1 MILIR
6 LDRALE
12 LLGIRNLWAQV
23 TSIVQTL
30 ARIERVL
37 NNEGAFIVATM
48 SEVNAKL
55 DELIKDTR
63 RVIRL
68 VKNAPSAAA
77 TQAEVDALADKLDA
91 LDVEAED
98 ASPEEAAP
106 APVDGSTPEDTA
118 PVEGSIDPNTG
129 LPIESSDQPTT
140 MSARRSRNS

>member
-1 MILIR
+1 VILIR

-12 LLGIRNLWAQV
+12 LLGIRKLVAQITDMTQAV
-23 TSIVQTL
+23 

-37 NNEGAFIVATM
+37 SNEGAFIVATM

-63 RVIRL
+63 RVIKL

-91 LDVEAED
+91 LDTEAEE

-106 APVDGSTPEDTA
+106 VDGSTPVDTA
-118 PVEGSIDPNTG
+118 PADGSVDPNTG
-129 LPIESSDQPTT
+129 LPVDQPQT